1 MFSKN
6 SSLRPFTYAFEP
18 LLQPDLDDPVDPL
31 YQLQDNGYT
40 KIWAP
45 ILFAVVIGLS
55 LIGILVPLWEFL
67 FKKKYIMRQLSVV
80 SLSRDNAELEHVSEM
95 NRHVKMEFARLLDKP
110 VKGRDWRDLAQ
121 VLGYQYEIKGRAN
134 DAAEKHEIVSPTIS
148 LLERWQF
155 TNTATIETLL
165 KSLYSIE
172 RNDCADVIE
181 VEYNLIIECLSSV

>member
-1 MFSKN
+1 MFSEN
-6 SSLRPFTYAFEP
+6 SSLSPFTSYVIP
-18 LLQPDLDDPVDPL
+18 LLQPDLEDTETPL

-45 ILFAVVIGLS
+45 ILFAAVIGAS

-67 FKKKYIMRQLSVV
+67 FKKKYIIRQLSVV
-80 SLSRDNAELEHVSEM
+80 SLNRDNAELEHVSEM

-110 VKGRDWRDLAQ
+110 VKGRDWKDLAH
-121 VLGYQYEIKGRAN
+121 VLGYQYEIKGRVN
-134 DAAEKHEIVSPTIS
+134 DGPENHEIVSPTIS

-172 RNDCADVIE
+172 RSDCADVIE